1 MTEVVVDVAIGT
13 AIIAVTAWHWYTR
26 GRSDEQWRCP
36 RCGGLHSYRA
46 TGWPHNLSRDVHHLS
61 PPGNRM
67 RA

>member
-46 TGWPHNLSRDVHHLS
+46 TGCPVPRAVTCIICRHL
-61 PPGNRM
+61 
-67 RA
+67 